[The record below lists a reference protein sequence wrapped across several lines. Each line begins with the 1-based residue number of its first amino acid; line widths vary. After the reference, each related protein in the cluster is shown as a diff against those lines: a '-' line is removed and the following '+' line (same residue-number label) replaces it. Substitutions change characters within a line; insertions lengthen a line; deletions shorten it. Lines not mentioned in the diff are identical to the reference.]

1 MIKKYLIPILLILVS
16 LVSLFINIY
25 KQNLNCLTTDEA
37 AFGYNA
43 YSILKTGKDEYGSLL
58 PLRFKS
64 FGDYKMPL
72 YSYLSVPFVALGGLN
87 ETTTRSLN
95 TVVALLFP
103 FIIYLLSYQLFKN
116 KNISLLTAFL
126 LALSPGL
133 QTIGRQAHE
142 SYVTTFFLTT
152 TILLFLKF
160 LEKNSVKFFSFFTLS
175 LFIFSL
181 GYQFSRLW
189 IIFIAI
195 GCIFFVLKKMISKK
209 FILPLIAVFIILF
222 IPDIIVRPARVGNL
236 LFFKNIGLG
245 LQTAELRSEGGGRI
259 LYNKATVGIKNL
271 IFNHVSYLSPQF
283 LVIRGDENYRFGYE
297 GISSITLIEYLFIF
311 VGLFYLFKE
320 KQKFRNVLLLVLL
333 FAPLAGSLAWAGF
346 SISRTLPLIIITSI
360 ISAYGF
366 FGLVKEIKKSKVFPF
381 ILLVCLFGYGILMFY
396 SWDFYFNH
404 YPKRALT
411 IRAFQCGNKEM
422 AEYVKKNYSSTEK
435 FYITQKNGQP
445 YIFLLFY
452 LNYPPEKYQQI
463 AKLSAPDR
471 FGFGQVESFD
481 KFIFSVS
488 SNIQTKKTVLIGYP
502 DDFTLEENSSLKKI
516 KVGTETIFLIKEIK

>member
-1 MIKKYLIPILLILVS
+1 MSKKIFLILVGIS
-16 LVSLFINIY
+16 LISLFINIY

-72 YSYLSVPFVALGGLN
+72 YTYLSIPFIALGGLN

-95 TVVALLFP
+95 TVIAILFP
-103 FIIYLLSYQLFKN
+103 FIIYLLSYQFFKN
-116 KNISLLTAFL
+116 KHISLLASFL

-152 TILLFLKF
+152 TMLLFLKF
-160 LEKNSVKFFSFFTLS
+160 KEKNSFKFFCFFSLS

-189 IIFIAI
+189 IVFFAI
-195 GCIFFVLKKMISKK
+195 GFILFVIKKFISKK
-209 FILPLIAVFIILF
+209 FILPFMIVLIILF
-222 IPDIIVRPARVGNL
+222 VPDIIVRPARVGNL
-236 LFFKNIGLG
+236 LFFNNIGLG
-245 LQTAELRSEGGGRI
+245 LQTAELRSEGGERV

-271 IFNHVSYLSPQF
+271 IFNHISYLSPQF
-283 LVIRGDENYRFGYE
+283 LVIKGDENYRFGYG
-297 GISSITLIEYLFIF
+297 GISLITLIEYLFIF

-320 KQKFRNVLLLVLL
+320 KQKFRYVLLILLL

-346 SISRTLPLIIITSI
+346 SISRALPLIVITSM

-366 FGLVKEIKKSKVFPF
+366 FGLVNEIKNSKAFLF
-381 ILLVCLFGYGILMFY
+381 IMLSCLFGYGILLFY

-422 AEYVKKNYSSTEK
+422 AEFINKNYSSTDK

-452 LNYPPEKYQQI
+452 LKYPPEKYQKI

-471 FGFGQVESFD
+471 FGFGQVEGFD
-481 KFIFSVS
+481 KFIFSIS
-488 SNIQTKKTVLIGYP
+488 SNTQTKKAVLIGYP
-502 DDFTLEENSSLKKI
+502 DDFSLEENSSLKRI

>member
-1 MIKKYLIPILLILVS
+1 MLKKHLTLILLTVIS
-16 LVSLFINIY
+16 LISLFINIY

-72 YSYLSVPFVALGGLN
+72 YSYLSVPFIAIGGLN

-95 TVVALLFP
+95 TVIAITFP
-103 FIIYLLSYQLFKN
+103 FIMYLLTYQLFKN
-116 KNISLLTAFL
+116 KYISLLASFL

-142 SYVTTFFLTT
+142 SYVTTFFLAT

-160 LEKNSVKFFSFFTLS
+160 IEKNSVKFFSFFTLS

-189 IIFIAI
+189 IVFFAG
-195 GCIFFVLKKMISKK
+195 GCLFVVVKKLISKK
-209 FILPLIAVFIILF
+209 FILPLIVAFIILF
-222 IPDIIVRPARVGNL
+222 VPDIIARPARVGNL
-236 LFFKNIGLG
+236 LFFNNIGLG
-245 LQTAELRSEGGGRI
+245 LQTTELRNEGGGRV

-271 IFNHVSYLSPQF
+271 ILKHISYFSPQF
-283 LVIRGDENYRFGYE
+283 LVIRGDENYRFGHE
-297 GISSITLIEYLFIF
+297 GISPISLIEYLFVYI
-311 VGLFYLFKE
+311 GLYYLFKE
-320 KQKFRNVLLLVLL
+320 KQKFRYILLILLL
-333 FAPLAGSLAWAGF
+333 FAPLAGSLTWTGF
-346 SISRTLPLIIITSI
+346 SITRTLPLIVILSI

-366 FGLVKEIKKSKVFPF
+366 FGLVKETKNSKAFLF
-381 ILLVCLFGYGILMFY
+381 ILLPCLFGYGILMFY

-411 IRAFQCGNKEM
+411 IRAFECGNKEM
-422 AEYVKKNYSSTEK
+422 AEYVKTNYSLTDK
-435 FYITQKNGQP
+435 FYITKKNGQP
-445 YIFLLFY
+445 YIYLLFY

-471 FGFGQVESFD
+471 FGFGQVEGFD
-481 KFIFSVS
+481 KFIFSVN

-502 DDFTLEENSSLKKI
+502 DDFTLQENSSLKKI
-516 KVGTETIFLIKEIK
+516 KVGTETIFLIKQIK

>member
-1 MIKKYLIPILLILVS
+1 MSKKIFFILVGIS
-16 LVSLFINIY
+16 LISLFINIY

-43 YSILKTGKDEYGSLL
+43 YSILKTGRDEYGSLL

-72 YSYLSVPFVALGGLN
+72 YTYLSIPFIALGGLN
-87 ETTTRSLN
+87 EATTRSLN
-95 TVVALLFP
+95 TVIAILFP

-116 KNISLLTAFL
+116 KRISLLASFL

-133 QTIGRQAHE
+133 QTVGRQAHE
-142 SYVTTFFLTT
+142 SYLTTFFLAT
-152 TILLFLKF
+152 TILFFLKF
-160 LEKNSVKFFSFFTLS
+160 REKNSFKSFLSFTLS

-189 IIFIAI
+189 IIFFAI
-195 GCIFFVLKKMISKK
+195 GCIYFVVKKMISKK
-209 FILPLIAVFIILF
+209 FILPLIIVFVILF
-222 IPDIIVRPARVGNL
+222 VPDIIVRPTRVGNL

-245 LQTAELRSEGGGRI
+245 LQTAELRSEGGERV

-271 IFNHVSYLSPQF
+271 ILNHISYLSPQF

-297 GISSITLIEYLFIF
+297 GISSVTLIEYLFIF
-311 VGLFYLFKE
+311 IGLYYLFKE
-320 KQKFRNVLLLVLL
+320 KQKFRYILLILLL

-346 SISRTLPLIIITSI
+346 SITRTLPLIVITSI

-366 FGLVKEIKKSKVFPF
+366 FGLIKEIKNSKTLIFVIFS
-381 ILLVCLFGYGILMFY
+381 CLFVYGIFSFY

-422 AEYVKKNYSSTEK
+422 AEFIKKNYSSTDT

-452 LNYPPEKYQQI
+452 LKYPPEKYQQI
-463 AKLSAPDR
+463 AKLSTPDR

-481 KFIFSVS
+481 KFIFSIS
-488 SNIQTKKTVLIGYP
+488 SNIQTKKTILIGYP
-502 DDFTLEENSSLKKI
+502 DDFSAEENSSLKKI
-516 KVGTETIFLIKEIK
+516 KIGTETIFLIKEIK

>member
-1 MIKKYLIPILLILVS
+1 MIKKYLISVLLILIS
-16 LVSLFINIY
+16 LLSLFINTY

-72 YSYLSVPFVALGGLN
+72 YSYLSVPFIALGGLN

-95 TVVALLFP
+95 TAVAVLFP

-116 KNISLLTAFL
+116 RHISLLVSFL
-126 LALSPGL
+126 LALAPGL

-142 SYVTTFFLTT
+142 SYVTTFFLAT
-152 TILLFLKF
+152 TILFFLKF
-160 LEKNSVKFFSFFTLS
+160 KEKNSYKFFWVFALS

-189 IIFIAI
+189 IVFFAV
-195 GCIFFVLKKMISKK
+195 GCVFFLVKKVISKK
-209 FILPLIAVFIILF
+209 FILPLIFVFIILF
-222 IPDIIVRPARVGNL
+222 VPDIIVRPARVGNL

-245 LQTAELRSEGGGRI
+245 LQTAELRSEGGGRL

-271 IFNHVSYLSPQF
+271 IFNHISYLSPQF
-283 LVIRGDENYRFGYE
+283 LVIRGDENYRFGHE

-311 VGLFYLFKE
+311 IGLYYLFKE
-320 KQKFRNVLLLVLL
+320 KQKFRYFLLILLL

-346 SISRTLPLIIITSI
+346 SITRTLPIIVVASLIS
-360 ISAYGF
+360 SYGF
-366 FGLVKEIKKSKVFPF
+366 FGLIKEVKDSKVFLF
-381 ILLVCLFGYGILMFY
+381 IILSCLFGYGILIFY
-396 SWDFYFNH
+396 SWDFYFYH
-404 YPKRALT
+404 YPKRAMT

-422 AEYVKKNYSSTEK
+422 AEFVKKNYSSTDK

-452 LNYPPEKYQQI
+452 LNYSPEKYQKI

-471 FGFGQVESFD
+471 FGFGQVEGFD

-502 DDFTLEENSSLKKI
+502 DDFTSEENTSLNKI

>member
-1 MIKKYLIPILLILVS
+1 MIKKYLIQILLILVS
-16 LVSLFINIY
+16 LISLFINIY

-72 YSYLSVPFVALGGLN
+72 YSYLSVPFIALGGLN

-95 TVVALLFP
+95 TVVAILFP
-103 FIIYLLSYQLFKN
+103 FIMYLLSYQLFKN
-116 KNISLLTAFL
+116 KHISLLASFL

-142 SYVTTFFLTT
+142 SYVTTFFLAT

-160 LEKNSVKFFSFFTLS
+160 IEKNSVKFFSGFTLS
-175 LFIFSL
+175 LFIFSF

-189 IIFIAI
+189 IVFFAV
-195 GCIFFVLKKMISKK
+195 GCVFFAVKKVISKK
-209 FILPLIAVFIILF
+209 FILPLITIFVILF
-222 IPDIIVRPARVGNL
+222 VPDIIVRPARVGNL

-259 LYNKATVGIKNL
+259 IYNKATVGIKNL

-297 GISSITLIEYLFIF
+297 GISPITLIEYLFIF

-320 KQKFRNVLLLVLL
+320 KQKFRYVLLIFLL

-346 SISRTLPLIIITSI
+346 SISRTLPLIVISSI
-360 ISAYGF
+360 ISTYGF
-366 FGLVKEIKKSKVFPF
+366 FGLFKEIKNSKFFLF
-381 ILLVCLFGYGILMFY
+381 ILLSCLFGYGILTFY

-422 AEYVKKNYSSTEK
+422 AVYVKENYSSTDK

-488 SNIQTKKTVLIGYP
+488 SNIQTKKTALIGYP
-502 DDFTLEENSSLKKI
+502 DDFTHEENSSLKKI
-516 KVGTETIFLIKEIK
+516 KVGTETILLIKEIK